1 MLLQLKE
8 LFMNKYIFLFF
19 LCISQNSH
27 AQWYESTGQSQI
39 RGGDTQR
46 AKTRAVEDAIKQ
58 ALIFAG
64 ASVTSVQTVANGLM
78 TQEQTHI
85 SAHGEIQNIEL
96 VDEVFSSDSVSVTLR
111 LDIFANEKQCY
122 ASEFKKSLAITQT
135 QMPNKEQARNGQI
148 FDINKAFS
156 EKIFKSIKS
165 ADQSIAPRAYYQQAI
180 PVMDFFNQQYNFDSI
195 LIEQIAKESDS
206 QYVLISKIKDISMGE
221 KQNSELMFWQSDSF
235 ERFFNFELMLFNA
248 VTQEVILQQD
258 YSTNGI
264 WHFDKTAR
272 VDINSNVFWHS
283 EYGQALSEL
292 SNQINLDLQ
301 EKLSCLP
308 IQGKIQHIKGN
319 TITFNLG
326 KQHSVKKGQSFAIAY
341 QSFFTDENGIQQ
353 PYVITSANQVRVNQV
368 YNRSAIANSI
378 GDELLANIQKS
389 DIVLLIEVEEPEL

>member
-8 LFMNKYIFLFF
+8 LFMNKYIFLFI
-19 LCISQNSH
+19 LCISLPLH

-39 RGGDTQR
+39 RDGDTQR

-78 TQEQTHI
+78 TAERTHV
-85 SAHGEIQNIEL
+85 SSHGEIQNIEL
-96 VDEVFSSDSVSVTLR
+96 VDEVYSSDSVSVTLR
-111 LDIFANEKQCY
+111 LDIFANEKQCF

-135 QMPNKEQARNGQI
+135 QMPNQEQARNGQI

-165 ADQSIAPRAYYQQAI
+165 ADRAITPNAYYKNAI
-180 PVMDFFNQQYNFDSI
+180 PVINFFNQQYNFDSMI
-195 LIEQIAKESDS
+195 IEQVAKNSDS
-206 QYVLISKIKDISMGE
+206 QYVLISQIKDISMGE
-221 KQNSELMFWQSDSF
+221 KQNSELMFWQSNSF
-235 ERFFNFELMLFNA
+235 ERFFDVELMLFNT
-248 VTQEVILQQD
+248 VTHEVIMQQD
-258 YSTNGI
+258 YSTSGI
-264 WHFDKTAR
+264 WRFEKTAR
-272 VDINSNVFWHS
+272 VDVSSNKFWNS
-283 EYGQALSEL
+283 EYGQALNEL

-308 IQGKIQHIKGN
+308 MQGKIKHIKDN

-326 KQHSVKKGQSFAIAY
+326 KKHGVKKGQSFAIAY
-341 QSFFTDENGIQQ
+341 QSFFTDEDGIQQ
-353 PYVITSANQVRVNQV
+353 PYIITSANQVRVNQV
-368 YNRSAIANSI
+368 YNRSAIASSI
-378 GDELLANIQKS
+378 GDELLANIQTS

>member
-1 MLLQLKE
+1 
-8 LFMNKYIFLFF
+8 MNKYFLVFL
-19 LCISQNSH
+19 LCITLPLH

-39 RGGDTQR
+39 RDGDTQS

-78 TQEQTHI
+78 TQEQTSV

-96 VDEVFSSDSVSVTLR
+96 VDEIYSSNSVSVTLR
-111 LDIFANEKQCY
+111 LDIFADEKQCF

-135 QMPNKEQARNGQI
+135 HMPNQEHARHGQI

-165 ADQSIAPRAYYQQAI
+165 ADQSISPRAYYQQAI
-180 PVMDFFNQQYNFDSI
+180 PVVNFFNQQYDFDLRI
-195 LIEQIAKESDS
+195 IEQIAQNSDS
-206 QYVLISKIKDISMGE
+206 QYILISKIKDISMGK
-221 KQNSELMFWQSDSF
+221 KQNSDIMFWQSNSF
-235 ERFFNFELMLFNA
+235 ERFFDFELILFNG
-248 VTQEVILQQD
+248 VTKEIILQQD
-258 YSTNGI
+258 YSTSGI
-264 WHFDKTAR
+264 WRFDKTAK
-272 VDINSNVFWHS
+272 VDIRSNAFWHS
-283 EYGQALSEL
+283 EYGQALNQL
-292 SNQINLDLQ
+292 SNQISLDLQ

-308 IQGKIQHIKGN
+308 IQGKIKHIKDN

-326 KQHSVKKGQSFAIAY
+326 KQHGVKKGQSFAIAY
-341 QSFFTDENGIQQ
+341 QSFFTDEQGVQQ
-353 PYVITSANQVRVNQV
+353 PYIITSANQVRVSQV

-378 GDELLANIQKS
+378 GDELLANIQTS